1 MGEPRPNNV
10 LMLYP
15 RFVADT
21 FWSFAESCKLM
32 GARRP
37 TAPLGLIT
45 VAAMKANHFM
55 LMGVLAPIG
64 ISTWALAWASPSF

>member
-1 MGEPRPNNV
+1 MGERRPNNV

-37 TAPLGLIT
+37 TAPPEFF
-45 VAAMKANHFM
+45 AAY
-55 LMGVLAPIG
+55 VIG
-64 ISTWALAWASPSF
+64 IICDFVQS